1 MSFVA
6 HNDTSQ
12 VLVIPETLMA
22 DDDIREGDPDRPR
35 KKKPRPA
42 DDDEDDR
49 PRKKRPSADDEVDEE
64 ERPKKKKI
72 VRHDED
78 EEEER
83 PKKKKKIARRE
94 EEDDEDD
101 DLGSSALSAVL
112 PVGGSVFALMSLWL
126 SIISFA
132 LAVVALGS
140 YFEIITLLP
149 RIPAILACTMPSFW
163 PFAIL
168 SGGLSFFTG
177 KRKLSY
183 GSISG
188 NMRAIFG
195 ILLALVV
202 MVMQIVIIYLH
213 AKK

>member
-1 MSFVA
+1 M
-6 HNDTSQ
+6 T
-12 VLVIPETLMA
+12 
-22 DDDIREGDPDRPR
+22 DDDIREGDPDKPR
-35 KKKPRPA
+35 KKKRPPP

-49 PRKKRPSADDEVDEE
+49 PRKKRSSAN
-64 ERPKKKKI
+64 
-72 VRHDED
+72 DED